1 MTHTTISATRVNEID
16 LLRFL
21 AALAVVIFH
30 YAFRG
35 FAADAMSLMPYPLLA
50 PIAKYGYL
58 GVELF
63 FMISGFVILMTA
75 ANGNLTSFLVS
86 RLVRLYPAFWACCT
100 LTFTLTLIMGGPR
113 FTAFFTQYLI
123 NMTMLNG
130 FFGVPSIDGAYWS
143 LFVEMQFYAMVAVML
158 ATKSV
163 ARAEQWLW
171 LWLVA
176 SIALEIVPI
185 GKLRYLLIVEHSAFF
200 IAGASYFLIWSK
212 GKSLFRLIII
222 ASSLLLAIYQSGQ
235 GLAEFERYYHTP
247 MNFWMIVCI
256 ITSFFLLFLLIA
268 FKRTGTIG
276 KRRWLLAGVLTY
288 PFYLIHQYVGFMIFN
303 RAFPMINTH
312 LLFWG
317 TILMMLLIAY
327 AVHNGVEKKL
337 AWPMKQT
344 LNKSFAYFSTKARS
358 MT

>member
-1 MTHTTISATRVNEID
+1 MSHTTISATRVNEID

-100 LTFTLTLIMGGPR
+100 LTFILTLIIGGPR
-113 FTAFFTQYLI
+113 FTASFTQYLI

-163 ARAEQWLW
+163 ARAELWLW

-185 GKLRYLLIVEHSAFF
+185 GKLRYLLIIDHSAFF

-212 GKSLFRLIII
+212 GKTLSKLVMIGG
-222 ASSLLLAIYQSGQ
+222 SLLLAIYQSGQ
-235 GLAEFERYYHTP
+235 RIPEFEHHYNTP
-247 MNFWMIVCI
+247 MNFWVITCI
-256 ITSFFLLFLLIA
+256 IASFFLLFLLIA
-268 FKRTGTIG
+268 FKRTGKLG
-276 KRRWLLAGVLTY
+276 KMRWLLAGVLTY
-288 PFYLIHQYVGFMIFN
+288 PFYLIHQYLGFMIFN
-303 RAFPMINTH
+303 RAFPIINTH
-312 LLFWG
+312 LLFCG
-317 TILMMLLIAY
+317 TILTMLLIAY
-327 AVHNGVEKKL
+327 AVHIGVEKKMAL
-337 AWPMKQT
+337 PMKKT
-344 LNKSFAYFSTKARS
+344 LNKGFAYFSTKARS